1 MCCASEQRI
10 YKKASNGLVTSL
22 VDILVKYW
30 IFSCLSSM
38 LFVASSTF
46 LLKHLKFTIPES
58 IITKVCSCFLGPKI
72 VHSPDNA

>member
-1 MCCASEQRI
+1 MCCDSEQRI

-38 LFVASSTF
+38 LFVVSSTF
-46 LLKHLKFTIPES
+46 LLLKFTIPES
-58 IITKVCSCFLGPKI
+58 IITKVCSCFLGLKI
-72 VHSPDNA
+72 VHSPYNA